1 MIDYLHIASKPQPGN
16 TFLIV
21 DGAQLPELPATLYR
35 YTSNI
40 LWRSLYQA
48 TYLEPLINI
57 SPVLCDIS
65 DAQHFLQWLA
75 ENHGN
80 CPWGIGI
87 RSQSYFDQTW
97 RHLQSICWASSSMG
111 EKVLLRYYDPR
122 IAEKLFQIKHE
133 STHSLL
139 GPIDQIWV
147 PKQSHGH
154 AHLAQL
160 ELPRCSSYSPPGS
173 PKSGWFTLQAFHEQA
188 IEQTHEEYL
197 RDTIAAHVKE
207 YFPSKWNDISRNGQ
221 EGWVQK
227 RMDQARELGL
237 ESPQDMLLLINIICF
252 LGENCLED
260 STHPAIQLLSSE
272 SPLPVS
278 ERLNQAAT
286 LLENET

>member
-87 RSQSYFDQTW
+87 RSQSDFDQTW
-97 RHLQSICWASSSMG
+97 RHLQSICWVSNSMG
-111 EKVLLRYYDPR
+111 EQVLLRYYDPR
-122 IAEKLFQIKHE
+122 IAAKLFQIKHE
-133 STHSLL
+133 SIQSLL
-139 GPIDQIWV
+139 GPIEQIWI
-147 PKQSHGH
+147 PDKSTSHPQ
-154 AHLAQL
+154 LTQL
-160 ELPRCSSYSPPGS
+160 ELPDSSSFGPQEL
-173 PKSGWFTLQAFHEQA
+173 KAAGWFVLQPFHEQA
-188 IEQTHEEYL
+188 IESAHEDYL
-197 RDTIAAHVKE
+197 NTTIASHVRE
-207 YFPSKWNDISRNGQ
+207 HFPDKWSEIPDTEQ
-221 EGWVQK
+221 DHWV
-227 RMDQARELGL
+227 RRRIDQARSLGL
-237 ESPQDMLLLINIICF
+237 ESPQDLLLLTNIICV
-252 LGENCLED
+252 LGENCLAD
-260 STHPAIQLLSSE
+260 STHPAIQLLNSK
-272 SPLPVS
+272 SPKPLS